1 MYGRWASR
9 GCRVQTVRRCVERWV
24 GVGWGVVCVCTC
36 VDGGLAGGGGG
47 EAGPCVCEHTRGWWA
62 GRGAAGGLRVHV
74 RELGRAEGHRGP
86 PSQLLSE
93 RPRHHLCLPI
103 TRCAGSGQ
111 QTGAEVWLRRGHRS
125 PAPYAGSCASGS
137 PHALPHPHLL
147 EGTAPPLG
155 PWASLGVHSLSPAEP
170 GDKLPVCAPWGYG
183 SFAHARGPARLSPK
197 TAAQAG
203 SAMGLDHAGPSGEGD
218 PGLHP

>member
-1 MYGRWASR
+1 MEGGHLRAA
-9 GCRVQTVRRCVERWV
+9 GCRQSGGVWKGGWVWAWGLCVYVRVWMGAWQVGEVERLV
-24 GVGWGVVCVCTC
+24 HVCVSTH
-36 VDGGLAGGGGG
+36 VGGGQGG
-47 EAGPCVCEHTRGWWA
+47 VLLGVLGCG
-62 GRGAAGGLRVHV
+62 VHV

-125 PAPYAGSCASGS
+125 PAPYAGSRASGS

-155 PWASLGVHSLSPAEP
+155 PWASLGVHSFTS
-170 GDKLPVCAPWGYG
+170 
-183 SFAHARGPARLSPK
+183 
-197 TAAQAG
+197 
-203 SAMGLDHAGPSGEGD
+203 
-218 PGLHP
+218 